1 MKKIIIVFTA
11 ILALTFISCK
21 QEKKEESTPTQ
32 MQEVMAVHDEVMPK
46 MSTINSLI
54 KKLEVKIDTTETGI
68 KYEKAMQDLQ
78 AANKTMMDWM
88 VGFGEK
94 FDSDEIMK
102 GKALTDEKKKWL
114 DEEEIK
120 VNAMK
125 EQINSSIKN
134 AEILLGVE

>member
-1 MKKIIIVFTA
+1 MKKITILFTT
-11 ILALTFISCK
+11 ILALTFFSCK
-21 QEKKEESTPTQ
+21 QEKKEDIKPSQ
-32 MQEVMAVHDEVMPK
+32 MQEVMAIHDEVMPK
-46 MSTINSLI
+46 MSNLNSLI
-54 KKLEVKIDTTETGI
+54 KKLSEKVDSTETGLKYSKAI
-68 KYEKAMQDLQ
+68 KDLQ
-78 AANKTMMDWM
+78 DANKTMMDWM